1 MSHDTILHEKMFESF
16 NWLSSHQI
24 TTYKNLWPPF
34 HLWFHPLLAQ
44 NYHLGL
50 SLANDFITL
59 HCFGWRLIIALYVDE
74 KRECRFSRGML
85 ICHVTS
91 LQVQTSQ
98 EYLVMMHYGEY
109 NWPQLFTI
117 NYMFAFTGYL
127 VITFLKLIAINEYTY
142 LLQLALSEPDI

>member
-1 MSHDTILHEKMFESF
+1 
-16 NWLSSHQI
+16 
-24 TTYKNLWPPF
+24 
-34 HLWFHPLLAQ
+34 
-44 NYHLGL
+44 
-50 SLANDFITL
+50 
-59 HCFGWRLIIALYVDE
+59 
-74 KRECRFSRGML
+74 
-85 ICHVTS
+85 
-91 LQVQTSQ
+91 VQTSQ